1 MNQADLPFELEHLSK
16 PTPNFEY
23 GILDA
28 ETQMVVQQRTNEVK
42 TLMRRTSQDVIAIGQ
57 KLIEVKQH
65 LGHGNFMNWLKSEFN
80 WSVSTATK
88 FMQVGEQFKF
98 INFTNLNIT
107 VSELYLLAAFSTPKE
122 ARAEVLDASLGENIS
137 YTKFKT
143 SEAVRW

>member
-1 MNQADLPFELEHLSK
+1 MNQANLPFELEHLSK

-23 GILDA
+23 DILDA

-65 LGHGNFMNWLKSEFN
+65 LGHGSFINWLKSEFS
-80 WSVSTATK
+80 WSISTANK

-98 INFTNLNIT
+98 VYFTKMNIT
-107 VSELYLLAAFSTPKE
+107 
-122 ARAEVLDASLGENIS
+122 
-137 YTKFKT
+137 
-143 SEAVRW
+143 